1 MPKQVVLYTAP
12 DSQDCEEA
20 KKFFNE
26 QGIPF
31 VERDISTDDAARE
44 ELQRRGY
51 RSMPVIVIGEQIM
64 VGFTAD
70 RLKRMLQ
77 QAA

>member
-1 MPKQVVLYTAP
+1 MPSQVVLFSNP
-12 DSQDCEEA
+12 GCQGCEQA

-31 VERDISTDDAARE
+31 VERDLSTDENART
-44 ELQRRGY
+44 ELQRKGIRAT
-51 RSMPVIVIGEQIM
+51 PVIIIDEQEL
-64 VGFTAD
+64 VGFD
-70 RLKRMLQ
+70 EGKLKRMLQ